1 MYKLIIADDEALM
14 RAGLYYRNDWNSMG
28 FEVVAVLEDGSDV
41 LEFLEEQ
48 RADVL
53 LADISMYR
61 VSGLEVA
68 KVIREK
74 YPWMK
79 VVLLSVYQEFEY
91 AREAVRCRVHEY
103 LLKPVDYD
111 KLKLVFENIKLELD
125 ALKQEELL
133 MQDIG
138 KLEYAQIVDI
148 AKRVTDAVLGKD
160 NEKWVAY
167 AYLRNIINNTSME
180 NRIIV
185 IRKVISSLLE
195 RVHDMAPGIK
205 WDFED
210 KLHEMDFDGDQD
222 IGDER
227 ELISL
232 LCLVNNE
239 ILSHALITSKKKSS
253 DTCIL
258 KACNWIENHLGEEF
272 TYEDVAD
279 FVHLSPRHFIR
290 CFRKAVGETFSDYVL
305 RLRMEA
311 AKRLAEENVMHL
323 EDISLAVGYR
333 DGKYFQQLFKKYVGC
348 SIKEYRNGG
357 NI

>member
-14 RAGLYYRNDWNSMG
+14 RAGLYYRNDWNSIG

-111 KLKLVFENIKLELD
+111 KLKQVFEDIKLELD

-133 MQDIG
+133 MARIDPCC
-138 KLEYAQIVDI
+138 LL
-148 AKRVTDAVLGKD
+148 VLIMPSTG
-160 NEKWVAY
+160 N
-167 AYLRNIINNTSME
+167 
-180 NRIIV
+180 
-185 IRKVISSLLE
+185 
-195 RVHDMAPGIK
+195 
-205 WDFED
+205 DF
-210 KLHEMDFDGDQD
+210 
-222 IGDER
+222 
-227 ELISL
+227 
-232 LCLVNNE
+232 
-239 ILSHALITSKKKSS
+239 
-253 DTCIL
+253 
-258 KACNWIENHLGEEF
+258 
-272 TYEDVAD
+272 
-279 FVHLSPRHFIR
+279 
-290 CFRKAVGETFSDYVL
+290 YVL
-305 RLRMEA
+305 
-311 AKRLAEENVMHL
+311 
-323 EDISLAVGYR
+323 
-333 DGKYFQQLFKKYVGC
+333 
-348 SIKEYRNGG
+348 
-357 NI
+357 